1 MAAPDSI
8 KEFLLAEH
16 LRYDEMFR
24 FNEKTGEKRLTF
36 FLTLS
41 AAVMGAIVKLYDG
54 TAPNVQQGRLVS
66 LLVLTALSGLLLVG
80 FLIYKR
86 LIRRNEVTEGYKN
99 NLDQIRD
106 LFNQSASWNDD
117 TLLKYNPKFVLP
129 RSYSAKNKI
138 YGLKDI
144 VAVINLSLVL
154 FTICILAS
162 VIRSW
167 IILIGPHICLRNMYG
182 LLYFIPS
189 IPVWIQARVLIRDYK
204 FLVWPKTPTHAG
216 CVVYRIENGISEY
229 LIVSSTNNSN
239 DWVLPKGHIEPGES
253 PKTTAKREVREETGI
268 EGKIEANLGMTRSYI
283 VNKEKERVAYFLMK
297 TDGKPGPTEEKRR
310 LEWVDLDT
318 ATERIVHKEAKH
330 MLEKLR

>member
-1 MAAPDSI
+1 MAEPDLI

-54 TAPNVQQGRLVS
+54 AAPNVVRGRLVP

-80 FLIYKR
+80 LVIYKR

-106 LFNQSASWNDD
+106 LFNQSASWDD
-117 TLLKYNPKFVLP
+117 NTLLKYNPKFVLP
-129 RSYSAKNKI
+129 RSYSDKNKI

-167 IILIGPHICLRNMYG
+167 IISIGPHIWLRNMYG
-182 LLYFIPS
+182 LLYLIPI
-189 IPVWIQARVLIRDYK
+189 IPVWIQAKVLIRDYK
-204 FLVWPKTPTHAG
+204 FLCWPKIPTHAG
-216 CVVYRIENGISEY
+216 CVVYRVENGISEY
-229 LIVSSTNNSN
+229 LIISSTGNSD
-239 DWVLPKGHIEPGES
+239 DWVLPKGHIERGES
-253 PKTTAKREVREETGI
+253 PKTTAKREVREETGL
-268 EGKIEANLGMTRSYI
+268 EGRIEADMGMTRSYI
-283 VNKEKERVAYFLMK
+283 VNGEKERVAYFLMK
-297 TDGKPGPTEEKRR
+297 TDGKPGPDKETRK
-310 LEWVDLDT
+310 LEWVGLDT
-318 ATERIVHKEAKH
+318 ATERIVHKEAKN
-330 MLEKLR
+330 MLEKLK